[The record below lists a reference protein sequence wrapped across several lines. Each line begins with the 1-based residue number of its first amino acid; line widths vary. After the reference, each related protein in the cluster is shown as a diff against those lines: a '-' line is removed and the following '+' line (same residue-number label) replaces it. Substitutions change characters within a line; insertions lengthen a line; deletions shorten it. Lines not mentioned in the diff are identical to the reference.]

1 MYPIISCYDVVSNV
15 GLRDDMCCP
24 PVPEYLLCCSYSKFK
39 PGSSTKVSINLEE
52 LPFSDSVHMWASDQG
67 PTGKVREG

>member
-39 PGSSTKVSINLEE
+39 PGSSTKVSNQ
-52 LPFSDSVHMWASDQG
+52 FRGASVFRLGAHVGLRPGADW
-67 PTGKVREG
+67 